1 MRKQFISRMLAFVTA
16 LVLILS
22 VAATALAA
30 YDTIPYG
37 EQSTQVR
44 KMQDALRTKGY
55 YKGAVDGKFGADTKA
70 AVIKFQK
77 AVGIT
82 ADGKPGNRTLTALYH
97 GKSAVNEA
105 KDYERTEWSKPS
117 NPRTLYYGC
126 TGRRVE
132 RLQYALKKAGVYKG
146 NLDGVFGDLTYE
158 AVRKY
163 QRQKGLYV
171 DGMAGAN
178 TIASLQKNTGV
189 NVGSSFQLNVG
200 SRGQEVCDVINFLR
214 KVGYTTV
221 SGNVYTE
228 QLAMD
233 VRAWQ
238 NAKGKTPTGMIT
250 EAQYN
255 SIVLGK
261 EN

>member
-1 MRKQFISRMLAFVTA
+1 MNKQLISRMIAFVMA
-16 LVLILS
+16 LVLMLS
-22 VAATALAA
+22 VAVTALAA

-37 EQSTQVR
+37 EQSTAVR
-44 KMQDALRTKGY
+44 KMQDALWKKGY
-55 YKGAVDGKFGADTKA
+55 YKGPVDGKFGAATKA
-70 AVIKFQK
+70 AVVKFQK
-77 AVGIT
+77 AVGLS
-82 ADGKPGNRTLTALYH
+82 ADGRPGNRTLTALYE
-97 GKSAVNEA
+97 GKSAVNKAYNVERAEA
-105 KDYERTEWSKPS
+105 SKPT
-117 NPRTLYYGC
+117 NPRTMYYGC

-146 NLDGVFGDLTYE
+146 NLDGVYGDLTYE

-171 DGMAGAN
+171 DGMAGAK

-189 NVGSSFQLNVG
+189 TVGSSFQLAKG
-200 SRGQEVCDVINFLR
+200 SQGSEVADVINFLR
-214 KVGYTTV
+214 RGGYTTV
-221 SGNVYTE
+221 NGDVFTA
-228 QLAMD
+228 QLEAD

-238 NAKGKTPTGMIT
+238 AAKGKTVNGMIT

-261 EN
+261 EK